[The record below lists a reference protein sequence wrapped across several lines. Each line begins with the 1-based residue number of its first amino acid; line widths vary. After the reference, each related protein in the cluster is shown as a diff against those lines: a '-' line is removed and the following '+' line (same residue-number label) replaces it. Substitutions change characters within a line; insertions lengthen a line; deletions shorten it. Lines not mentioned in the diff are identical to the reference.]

1 MKRKLAIVV
10 VLLACKFQ
18 SVFAA
23 EHLTKAVASC
33 EGGYTTTILDTG
45 GDENTIQY
53 FVVKDGVPVA
63 QGMGLSAQHNRTVR
77 GLQVTNISIPPIR
90 AINTTEN
97 NRNVMIYTYIIE
109 YPVTETQKK
118 IYEQTV
124 SLLVNY
130 NVTSLGKDEKLYNC
144 TQSISKSS

>member
-10 VLLACKFQ
+10 VLLTCKFQ

-33 EGGYTTTILDTG
+33 EGGYATTILDTG
-45 GDENTIQY
+45 GDENSIQY

-97 NRNVMIYTYIIE
+97 NRNVMSYTYIIE

-118 IYEQTV
+118 LYEQTA

-130 NVTSLGKDEKLYNC
+130 NVTSLGKDEKLYKC
-144 TQSISKSS
+144 TQTISKSS

>member
-77 GLQVTNISIPPIR
+77 GLQVTTIR

-118 IYEQTV
+118 YMSKQYR
-124 SLLVNY
+124 SLLII
-130 NVTSLGKDEKLYNC
+130 T
-144 TQSISKSS
+144 

>member
-63 QGMGLSAQHNRTVR
+63 QGMACRR
-77 GLQVTNISIPPIR
+77 
-90 AINTTEN
+90 NTTGQFEVF
-97 NRNVMIYTYIIE
+97 RLQILVY
-109 YPVTETQKK
+109 
-118 IYEQTV
+118 
-124 SLLVNY
+124 LL
-130 NVTSLGKDEKLYNC
+130 
-144 TQSISKSS
+144 

>member
-10 VLLACKFQ
+10 VLLTCKFQ

-23 EHLTKAVASC
+23 EHLTKAVANC

-118 IYEQTV
+118 YMSKQYR
-124 SLLVNY
+124 SLLII
-130 NVTSLGKDEKLYNC
+130 T
-144 TQSISKSS
+144 